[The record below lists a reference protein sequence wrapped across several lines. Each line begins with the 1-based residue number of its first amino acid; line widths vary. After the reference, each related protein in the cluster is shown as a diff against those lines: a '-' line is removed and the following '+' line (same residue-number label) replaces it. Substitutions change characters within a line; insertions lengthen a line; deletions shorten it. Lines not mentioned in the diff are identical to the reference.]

1 MAFYFTP
8 ANSYP
13 TEPRKITAFYAKNLH
28 MAELSFQITHFDSY
42 LKVDDTYKSP
52 FLYCKLKI

>member
-28 MAELSFQITHFDSY
+28 MAELSFQITHF
-42 LKVDDTYKSP
+42 
-52 FLYCKLKI
+52 